1 MLILSC
7 GSTNTKAAI
16 EAENENEGPAEV
28 INHARDV
35 PSLKEACEP
44 YFMIGNVVS
53 HSVIGGSRQAI
64 LKRHFNILTAEN
76 EMKPI
81 FLQPEKGS
89 FYFYSADALVNAV
102 LEDGFKVHGHTLA
115 WHQQSPDWINREGI
129 SRAEA
134 IENLRN
140 YAKTVTEHFRG
151 RVISWDVVNEGM
163 SDGPPNPDNWKGSLR
178 DTPWFTAIGPD
189 YIEIA
194 FRAAREGDPDAKL
207 YYNDYNL
214 DNRNKALAVY
224 NMVKDINERNPNVNG
239 RPLIDGIGMQGHYRL
254 GTNVANVEQSLKRF
268 ISLGVEVGITE
279 LDVQAGTTPVLSRI
293 LAAEQGRVYARL
305 FSLFRENAANISRVT
320 IWGLYD
326 AASWRRDSNPTLF
339 DRELQ
344 AKPAF
349 FAALDPAAF
358 LAEQAFPTT
367 VDTAINQADARYG
380 TPSLNATDP
389 LWRNAPEIPVNQYLM
404 AWQGAT
410 GSARVLW
417 DEQNLYLHITVN
429 NAEMNKAGRTIYE
442 QDSVE
447 IFIDE
452 GNHKSVNFFD
462 DDGQYWINFDNERSF
477 NPTSLATGFES
488 RTSISGRTYTVTA
501 KIPFRTIKP
510 TANTLIGFD
519 LQINGASAQGI
530 RQSIAIWNDTSGNET
545 SPSGF
550 GVLRLVK

>member
-1 MLILSC
+1 LLLSC
-7 GSTNTKAAI
+7 GSTNTRAAI
-16 EAENENEGPAEV
+16 EDKDEEPAQV

-35 PSLKEACEP
+35 PSLKEAWEP
-44 YFMIGNVVS
+44 YFMVGNVVS

-64 LKRHFNILTAEN
+64 LKRHFNLLTAEN

-81 FLQPEKGS
+81 FIQPEKGS
-89 FYFYSADALVNAV
+89 FSFYSADALVNAV

-115 WHQQSPDWINREGI
+115 WHQQSPDWMNREGI

-134 IENLRN
+134 VENLAT
-140 YAKTVTEHFRG
+140 YAKTVTAHFKG
-151 RVISWDVVNEGM
+151 RVISWDVLNEAMGD
-163 SDGPPNPDNWKGSLR
+163 SPQNPANWKGTLR
-178 DTPWFTAIGPD
+178 DTPWLKAIGPD
-189 YIEIA
+189 YVEIV
-194 FRAAREGDPDAKL
+194 FLAAREGDPDAKL

-224 NMVKDINERNPNVNG
+224 NMVKEINEKYPNVNG

-293 LAAEQGRVYARL
+293 LAAEQGRLYARL
-305 FSLFRENAANISRVT
+305 FSLFQENAAGISRVT

-326 AASWRRDSNPTLF
+326 AASWRRDANPTLF

-358 LAEQAFPTT
+358 LAEQEFPTT
-367 VDTAINQADARYG
+367 GTIAINQADARYG
-380 TPSLNATDP
+380 APSLSTTDP

-417 DEQNLYLHITVN
+417 DEQHLYLHITVN
-429 NAEMNKAGRTIYE
+429 NAEMNKASRSIYE

-452 GNHKSVNFFD
+452 GNHKSTNFME
-462 DDGQYWINFDNERSF
+462 DDGRYWINFDNERSF
-477 NPTSLATGFES
+477 NPASLAEGFES
-488 RTSISGRTYTVTA
+488 RTSVSGRTYTVTA

-510 TANTLIGFD
+510 NENTLIGFD

-530 RQSIAIWNDTSGNET
+530 RQSIAIWNDTSGNDL

-550 GVLRLVK
+550 GVIRLVK